1 MRYLIL
7 VETVE
12 EEADFVIL
20 KKDVSVVS
28 QVSFEIK
35 ANASWLFVIMHPS
48 AHKIQMKCILRHR
61 VLLLASK
68 LY

>member
-7 VETVE
+7 VEIVE

-20 KKDVSVVS
+20 KKDVSVMS

-35 ANASWLFVIMHPS
+35 ANAS
-48 AHKIQMKCILRHR
+48 
-61 VLLLASK
+61 
-68 LY
+68 

>member
-1 MRYLIL
+1 MLFGCNFSVNSYLRTLQWEENWGCLRYLIL

-20 KKDVSVVS
+20 KKDVSIVS

-35 ANASWLFVIMHPS
+35 ANAS
-48 AHKIQMKCILRHR
+48 
-61 VLLLASK
+61 
-68 LY
+68 